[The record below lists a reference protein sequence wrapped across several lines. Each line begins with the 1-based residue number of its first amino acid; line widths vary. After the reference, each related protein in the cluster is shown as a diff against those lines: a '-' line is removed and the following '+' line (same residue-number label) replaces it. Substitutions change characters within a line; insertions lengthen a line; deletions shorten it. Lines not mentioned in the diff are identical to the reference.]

1 MLKHTKNAFFYS
13 MSGLNA
19 AIKEEVAFRLVLA
32 QAALIFLFIIFSP
45 FSLSYIEISF
55 LITSAAICIIIELL
69 NSAIEN
75 IVDLI
80 TSDWHLLAK
89 KAKDMGSAA
98 QFIALVLL
106 YTQIAFIIK
115 NHI

>member
-13 MSGLNA
+13 MAGLNA
-19 AIKEEVAFRLVLA
+19 AFKEEIAFRLILA
-32 QAALIFLFIIFSP
+32 QSALIFLFIIFSP
-45 FSLSYIEISF
+45 FSLSYVEIAF
-55 LITSAAICIIIELL
+55 LTTSAAICIAIELL

-80 TSDWHLLAK
+80 TSDWHELAK

-106 YTQIAFIIK
+106 YTQIIFIVS